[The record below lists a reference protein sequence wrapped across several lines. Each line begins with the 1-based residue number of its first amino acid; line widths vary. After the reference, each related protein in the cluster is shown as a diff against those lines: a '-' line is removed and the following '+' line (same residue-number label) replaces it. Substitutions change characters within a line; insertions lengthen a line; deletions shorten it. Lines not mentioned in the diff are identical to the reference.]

1 MIICNY
7 GKTPT
12 RVCFI
17 SVIMD
22 PLGFLTLRDGT
33 DLINKLIGSLQSH

>member
-1 MIICNY
+1 MIIYNY
-7 GKTPT
+7 TITYT

-17 SVIMD
+17 SLIID

-33 DLINKLIGSLQSH
+33 DLINELIRSMQSH